1 MVCILPDPPGCGH
14 GFMSVET
21 MRFLLLPIP
30 NIGHTSQRQQISPEM
45 RFTCDGM
52 ITKWIVGAEFDSR
65 DNLYPELQIWRNT
78 GDTKYEKINGTLIE
92 FQTSSPSKV
101 YEYEDFPPIP
111 VKSGDILGIFL
122 PRDRDSRLRLRSESS
137 SSPTQYF
144 LTTGAT
150 SSSHDEIDI
159 QDNSVQIE
167 AYHPLVT
174 VEFGMCVVITFLYYY
189 DQKYCFSLSENP
201 HSPNLIR

>member
-1 MVCILPDPPGCGH
+1 MTVERMRYVLDLDTLP
-14 GFMSVET
+14 SL
-21 MRFLLLPIP
+21 RI
-30 NIGHTSQRQQISPEM
+30 TSQRQQISPEM
-45 RFTCDGM
+45 GFTCDGM
-52 ITKWIVGAEFDSR
+52 ITKWIVGAEFDNK

-92 FQTSSPSKV
+92 IQTSMSNKV

-137 SSPTQYF
+137 GSPTQYY
-144 LTTGAT
+144 LTTIGAT
-150 SSSHDEIDI
+150 SSPRDEIDI
-159 QDNSVQIE
+159 QDNSVQMA

-174 VEFGMCVVITFLYYY
+174 VDFGKTTLT
-189 DQKYCFSLSENP
+189 YCFDKMC
-201 HSPNLIR
+201 

>member
-1 MVCILPDPPGCGH
+1 MSEERMRYVLDLDTLPSLG
-14 GFMSVET
+14 
-21 MRFLLLPIP
+21 I
-30 NIGHTSQRQQISPEM
+30 TSQRQQISPEM

-92 FQTSSPSKV
+92 FQTSSSSKV

-122 PRDRDSRLRLRSESS
+122 PGEGDSRLRLRSESS
-137 SSPTQYF
+137 GGPTQYF
-144 LTTGAT
+144 LTTTGAT

-159 QDNSVQIE
+159 VDENVVTAS
-167 AYHPLVT
+167 YHPLVT
-174 VEFGMCVVITFLYYY
+174 VEFGKTILTCCFDKMC
-189 DQKYCFSLSENP
+189 
-201 HSPNLIR
+201 